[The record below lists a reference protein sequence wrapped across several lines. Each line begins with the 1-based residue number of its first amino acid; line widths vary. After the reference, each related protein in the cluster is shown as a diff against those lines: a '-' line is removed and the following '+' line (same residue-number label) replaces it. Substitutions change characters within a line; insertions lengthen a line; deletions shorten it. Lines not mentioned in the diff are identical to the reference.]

1 MVFLYI
7 YLALWAITFAHA
19 VYDSHKKVTP
29 TPFIKFYK
37 FFGLKIADPVW
48 FLLLFTTIIA
58 PISIFIWLIDWIR
71 SKGKKQK
78 KSSSKTHPQEKQIN
92 IHVASRLPD
101 DIYTKVSVACA
112 NALKSGNWDELAQYI
127 TEQTTFLYLGTEAT
141 SDCINELRKIGSHI
155 QTLHKNDALNDISV
169 ETCKFHAR
177 TCVVIN
183 PRKQPDKHYILFRI
197 IDGKVTHIV
206 HTPVTVTRGIR
217 YNPLE
222 ELPRTIDFLNMRSY
236 DDAEPR
242 KNHLPCFACG
252 APSERLRW
260 RKLSLKNTQNVI
272 DGVTSICP
280 HCNRQVE
287 YYIETQTEIPQPKH
301 DENKDLPF

>member
-7 YLALWAITFAHA
+7 YLALWAITFAYA
-19 VYDSHKKVTP
+19 VYDSHKKVLP
-29 TPFIKFYK
+29 IPFIKPYK
-37 FFGLKIADPVW
+37 CLGIKLADSIW
-48 FLLLFTTIIA
+48 FLLLLSTVVA
-58 PISIFIWLIDWIR
+58 PIFPLVWVIGKIR
-71 SKGKKQK
+71 RTKQK
-78 KSSSKTHPQEKQIN
+78 HSRNQRTPLDEQIN

-101 DIYTKVSVACA
+101 DIYTKVSTACA
-112 NALKSGNWDELAQYI
+112 NALKSGNWDELTQYI

-141 SDCINELRKIGSHI
+141 TDCINELRKIGSHI

-222 ELPRTIDFLNMRSY
+222 ELPRTIEFLKMRSY

-252 APSERLRW
+252 TPSEQLSW

-280 HCNRQVE
+280 HCNRQAE

>member
-58 PISIFIWLIDWIR
+58 PISIFVWLIDWIK
-71 SKGKKQK
+71 SKRNEQKNSIK
-78 KSSSKTHPQEKQIN
+78 KSHPQEKQIN
-92 IHVASRLPD
+92 IHIASRLPD
-101 DIYTKVSVACA
+101 DIYTKVSTACA

-141 SDCINELRKIGSHI
+141 TDCINELRKIGSHI

-301 DENKDLPF
+301 DENQDLPF

>member
-7 YLALWAITFAHA
+7 YLALWAITFAYA
-19 VYDSHKKVTP
+19 VYDSHKKVLP
-29 TPFIKFYK
+29 IPFTKPYKCLGIKF
-37 FFGLKIADPVW
+37 ADSIW
-48 FLLLFTTIIA
+48 FLLLLSTVVA
-58 PISIFIWLIDWIR
+58 PIFPLVWVIGRIR
-71 SKGKKQK
+71 RTKQK
-78 KSSSKTHPQEKQIN
+78 HSRNQRTPLDEQIN
-92 IHVASRLPD
+92 IRVASRLPE
-101 DIYTKVSVACA
+101 DIYTQVSIACA
-112 NALKSGNWDELAQYI
+112 NALKSGNWDEFAQYI

-141 SDCINELRKIGSHI
+141 TDCINELRKIGSHI
-155 QTLHKNDALNDISV
+155 QSLHLKDAFNDISV

-197 IDGKVTHIV
+197 IDGKLTHIV
-206 HTPVTVTRGIR
+206 HTPVTVKRGIR
-217 YNPLE
+217 YNPFE
-222 ELPRTIDFLNMRSY
+222 DLPWTIEFLNMRSY

-252 APSERLRW
+252 TPSEQLSW

-280 HCNRQVE
+280 HCNRQAE

>member
-7 YLALWAITFAHA
+7 YFALWAITFARA

-29 TPFIKFYK
+29 TPFIKSYK

-58 PISIFIWLIDWIR
+58 PISIFVWLIDWIK
-71 SKGKKQK
+71 SKRNEQKNSIK
-78 KSSSKTHPQEKQIN
+78 KSRPQDKAIN
-92 IHVASRLPD
+92 IHIASRLPD
-101 DIYTKVSVACA
+101 DIYTKVSTACA
-112 NALKSGNWDELAQYI
+112 NALKSGNWDELAQY
-127 TEQTTFLYLGTEAT
+127 TAQTIFLYHGTEAT
-141 SDCINELRKIGSHI
+141 TDCINELRKIGSHI

-183 PRKQPDKHYILFRI
+183 PRNQPDKQYILFRI

-217 YNPLE
+217 YNPFE
-222 ELPRTIDFLNMRSY
+222 NLPWTIDFLNMRSY

-242 KNHLPCFACG
+242 KNHLSCFACG
-252 APSERLRW
+252 TPSEQLKW

-272 DGVTSICP
+272 DGVTSICL

>member
-7 YLALWAITFAHA
+7 YLALWAITFAYA

-29 TPFIKFYK
+29 TPFIKSYK

-58 PISIFIWLIDWIR
+58 PISIFVWLIDWIR
-71 SKGKKQK
+71 SKVKNHK
-78 KSSSKTHPQEKQIN
+78 KSNSQTRPQEKQIN
-92 IHVASRLPD
+92 IHVAGRLPE
-101 DIYTKVSVACA
+101 DIHTQVSIACA
-112 NALKSGNWDELAQYI
+112 NALKSGNWDEFAQYI
-127 TEQTTFLYLGTEAT
+127 TEQTTFLYHGTEAT
-141 SDCINELRKIGSHI
+141 TDCINELRKIGSHI
-155 QTLHKNDALNDISV
+155 QTMHKEGALNDISV
-169 ETCKFHAR
+169 ETCKFYAR
-177 TCVVIN
+177 ACVVIN

-197 IDGKVTHIV
+197 FDGKLTHIV
-206 HTPVTVTRGIR
+206 HTPVTIKRGIR
-217 YNPLE
+217 YNPFE
-222 ELPRTIDFLNMRSY
+222 DLPWTIEFLNMRSY

-252 APSERLRW
+252 ASSEQLRW
-260 RKLSLKNTQNVI
+260 RKLTLKNTQNVI

-287 YYIETQTEIPQPKH
+287 YYIETQTEIPQPKPQ
-301 DENKDLPF
+301 DNEDLPF

>member
-7 YLALWAITFAHA
+7 YLALWAITFARA
-19 VYDSHKKVTP
+19 LYDSHKKVTP
-29 TPFIKFYK
+29 TPFIKSYK
-37 FFGLKIADPVW
+37 FFGLKLADPVW

-78 KSSSKTHPQEKQIN
+78 KSSSKIHPQEKQIN

-101 DIYTKVSVACA
+101 DIYTKVSTACA

-141 SDCINELRKIGSHI
+141 TDCINELRKIGNHI

-206 HTPVTVTRGIR
+206 HTPVTVKRGIR
-217 YNPLE
+217 YNPFE
-222 ELPRTIDFLNMRSY
+222 DLPWTIDFLNMRSY
-236 DDAEPR
+236 DDAESR

-252 APSERLRW
+252 TPSERLRW

>member
-7 YLALWAITFAHA
+7 YLALWAITFARA

-29 TPFIKFYK
+29 TPFIKSYK
-37 FFGLKIADPVW
+37 FFGLKIADSVW
-48 FLLLFTTIIA
+48 FLLLFTTIVA
-58 PISIFIWLIDWIR
+58 PISIFVWLIDWIK
-71 SKGKKQK
+71 SKRNEQKNSIK
-78 KSSSKTHPQEKQIN
+78 KSRPQDNEIN
-92 IHVASRLPD
+92 IHIASRLPD
-101 DIYTKVSVACA
+101 DIYTKVSTACA

-141 SDCINELRKIGSHI
+141 TDCINELRKIGSHI

-197 IDGKVTHIV
+197 IDGKLTHIV

-222 ELPRTIDFLNMRSY
+222 ELPWTIEFLKMRSY

-242 KNHLPCFACG
+242 KNHLPCFVCG
-252 APSERLRW
+252 TPSEQLRW

>member
-7 YLALWAITFAHA
+7 YLALWAITFVRAL
-19 VYDSHKKVTP
+19 YDSHKKVTP
-29 TPFIKFYK
+29 TPFIKSYK
-37 FFGLKIADPVW
+37 FFGLKLADPVW

-58 PISIFIWLIDWIR
+58 PISIFVWLIDWIK
-71 SKGKKQK
+71 SKRNEQKNSIK
-78 KSSSKTHPQEKQIN
+78 KSRPQDKEIN
-92 IHVASRLPD
+92 IHIASRLTD
-101 DIYTKVSVACA
+101 DIYTQVSIACA
-112 NALKSGNWDELAQYI
+112 NALKSGNWDEFAQYI

-141 SDCINELRKIGSHI
+141 TDCINELRKIGSHI
-155 QTLHKNDALNDISV
+155 QALHLKDAFNDISV

-197 IDGKVTHIV
+197 IDGKLTHIV
-206 HTPVTVTRGIR
+206 HTPVTVKRGIR
-217 YNPLE
+217 YNPFE
-222 ELPRTIDFLNMRSY
+222 DLPWTIEFLNMRSY

-252 APSERLRW
+252 APAEQLHW
-260 RKLSLKNTQNVI
+260 RKLSLKNTQYVI

-280 HCNRQVE
+280 HCNRQAE
-287 YYIETQTEIPQPKH
+287 YYIATQTEIPQPKPQ
-301 DENKDLPF
+301 DNEDLPF

>member
-7 YLALWAITFAHA
+7 YLALWAITFARA

-29 TPFIKFYK
+29 TPFIKSYK

-58 PISIFIWLIDWIR
+58 PISIFVWLIDWIK
-71 SKGKKQK
+71 SKRNEQKNSIK
-78 KSSSKTHPQEKQIN
+78 KSRPQDKEIN
-92 IHVASRLPD
+92 IHIASRLPD
-101 DIYTKVSVACA
+101 DIYTKVSTACA

-141 SDCINELRKIGSHI
+141 TDCINELRKIGSQI
-155 QTLHKNDALNDISV
+155 QTLHKNDAFNDISV

-222 ELPRTIDFLNMRSY
+222 ELPRTIEFLKMRSY

-252 APSERLRW
+252 TPSEQLSW

-280 HCNRQVE
+280 HCNRQAE